1 MIIRQKKTP
10 SATPFS
16 SLNKGEAFHAVESD
30 PDIFWMKTEYFEI
43 DDDDGYNAV
52 DLDSGDMTFFDSYET
67 VIPVKVVAVE
77 ED

>member
-10 SATPFS
+10 SITSFS
-16 SLNKGEAFHAVESD
+16 SLNKGETFHAAESD

-43 DDDDGYNAV
+43 DDDEGYNAV
-52 DLDSGDMTFFDSYET
+52 DLDSGDMTFFDSYEN
-67 VIPVKVVAVE
+67 VLPVKLVAVE